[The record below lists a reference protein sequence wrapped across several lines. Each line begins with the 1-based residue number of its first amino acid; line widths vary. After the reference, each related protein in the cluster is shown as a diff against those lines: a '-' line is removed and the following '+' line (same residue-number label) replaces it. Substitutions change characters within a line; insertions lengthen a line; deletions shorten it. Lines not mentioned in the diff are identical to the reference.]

1 MSCLAIVFQ
10 KLLDHL
16 LLAGEA
22 SCQGGQGS
30 PKDRCRLQL
39 MGTCVSWKVCLF
51 QTSVFHKPVLPN
63 STVGLVTL
71 LILDPLIN
79 KSWKTGRVCSCILV
93 FLLRWRIKS
102 DPDMGGAGKLLLP
115 WRKMF
120 WSLKTRLQNATAGK
134 VHIKWREFEWQ
145 GYILYNDNCIV
156 KYMWY
161 MLFFFVEKS
170 VEISMVT
177 TISTGESPWWF
188 F

>member
-1 MSCLAIVFQ
+1 
-10 KLLDHL
+10 
-16 LLAGEA
+16 
-22 SCQGGQGS
+22 
-30 PKDRCRLQL
+30 
-39 MGTCVSWKVCLF
+39 
-51 QTSVFHKPVLPN
+51 
-63 STVGLVTL
+63 
-71 LILDPLIN
+71 
-79 KSWKTGRVCSCILV
+79 
-93 FLLRWRIKS
+93 
-102 DPDMGGAGKLLLP
+102 MGGAGKLLLP

-177 TISTGESPWWF
+177 TISTGESPW
-188 F
+188 